1 MIRFLLRSCGFV
13 LLAAAFAA
21 LVVDGTRSIAGGRLL
36 QYPLAESA
44 AWLGGARFAAIAEDL
59 ARAPAWAGRLAALVL
74 AVPGWI
80 AAAAVGLACL
90 YAGRP
95 RVSGDAVSRREA

>member
-1 MIRFLLRSCGFV
+1 MFRFLLRTCGFV

-36 QYPLAESA
+36 QYPLAESV
-44 AWLGGARFAAIAEDL
+44 AWLGGARSAAIAADW
-59 ARAPAWAGRLAALVL
+59 AQAPGWAGRLAALVF

-80 AAAAVGLACL
+80 VAAALGLACL
-90 YAGRP
+90 SAGRP
-95 RVSGDAVSRREA
+95 RNSGDAVSRRGA